1 LQYRALHPLTVL
13 PTTEAMC
20 DSKQTIAIVASPGMH
35 NALRQGAPLQLQQ
48 LAAQLD
54 AVLASTYKALGLAIC
69 ILAATA
75 GSLGELQAA
84 EKRFAQERIAMQKL
98 ARSLRRSDA
107 NAAAAQHVKYLEHV
121 VAKLLERKQELLGKL
136 HSSQQLLQQAAAAA
150 AQPCSQQDKQ
160 QLAAAMGAVTRA
172 HDAEVRFGQLPDGE
186 LFAIPGSVTVDFGAQ
201 LTGAA
206 PQERHLRIINAA
218 SSPLQLQLLDD
229 SGSSSSSGS
238 GEDAGA
244 AELAQVIQ
252 VHKRQLLISPGR
264 AFELVIVAGTSSS
277 AGKATAQFLLAI
289 PASSGCAPVAVAV
302 QAEYQQL
309 SVTVDT
315 AAVDF
320 GMVPCYKK
328 SVKHVLRVSNNTG
341 VAVHLKSRVHVQ
353 HGVKSAFSVEPD
365 VFVLQPYKSSRPI
378 NLRMQP
384 SSSSETIRD
393 AKLLIAAGG
402 AESVHE
408 VSVSAEV
415 QQPVWSLRMPG
426 GQQVGQHTVVPVV
439 PLQPGQLELLEFQL
453 ENQGGQS
460 CNAVLCVAS
469 HACFLLS
476 GQVARKR
483 FEQTGKMP
491 GCRPTGT
498 VAVPTIRGSR
508 ARASCCVAASMLQ
521 ALAQLQC
528 LTRFCCPVITRRWH
542 SAALR
547 AVSRPLW
554 QPQR

>member
-1 LQYRALHPLTVL
+1 LQYRALHPLTLL

-54 AVLASTYKALGLAIC
+54 AVLASTYKALGLALC

-75 GSLGELQAA
+75 GSLSELQAA
-84 EKRFAQERIAMQKL
+84 EKRFAQARVAMQKL

-160 QLAAAMGAVTRA
+160 QLAAAMGAVTRS

-229 SGSSSSSGS
+229 SSSSSSG
-238 GEDAGA
+238 EDAGT
-244 AELAQVIQ
+244 AELAQAIQ

-264 AFELVIVAGTSSS
+264 ASELVIVAGTSSS
-277 AGKATAQFLLAI
+277 AGKATAQFLLAV
-289 PASSGCAPVAVAV
+289 PAGSGCAPVTVAV

-309 SVTVDT
+309 SVAVDT

-320 GMVPCYKK
+320 GVVPCYKK

-341 VAVHLKSRVHVQ
+341 VAVRIKSRVQVQ

-365 VFVLQPYKSSRPI
+365 VFVLQPYESSRPVI
-378 NLRMQP
+378 LRMQP
-384 SSSSETIRD
+384 SSSSESIRD

-402 AESVHE
+402 ADSVNE
-408 VSVSAEV
+408 VAISAEV

-426 GQQVGQHTVVPVV
+426 GQQVGQQTVVPVV
-439 PLQPGQLELLEFQL
+439 PLQPGQLEPLEFDL
-453 ENQGGQS
+453 ENQGGCCWRYS
-460 CNAVLCVAS
+460 AVC
-469 HACFLLS
+469 
-476 GQVARKR
+476 
-483 FEQTGKMP
+483 
-491 GCRPTGT
+491 
-498 VAVPTIRGSR
+498 
-508 ARASCCVAASMLQ
+508 
-521 ALAQLQC
+521 
-528 LTRFCCPVITRRWH
+528 
-542 SAALR
+542 
-547 AVSRPLW
+547 
-554 QPQR
+554 